1 MRNSMIGLV
10 FSTLVGAL
18 ALPLTG
24 YLAPARAQ
32 SDEPSQ
38 QSEEPTQ
45 QTPDELAVE
54 GINKLMQALQLLIQQ
69 LPQYEA
75 PVIDE
80 NGDIII
86 RRRHDQA
93 PIPEQKPAP
102 PGSDSTST

>member
-18 ALPLTG
+18 TLPLTG
-24 YLAPARAQ
+24 YLAPAHAQ
-32 SDEPSQ
+32 SGDPS
-38 QSEEPTQ
+38 E
-45 QTPDELAVE
+45 QTPDDLAIE
-54 GINKLMQALQLLIQQ
+54 GVNKLMQALQLLIEQ

-75 PVIDE
+75 PVMNE

-86 RRRHDQA
+86 RRRHDEA
-93 PIPEQKPAP
+93 PIPEQKPSE

>member
-1 MRNSMIGLV
+1 MIGLV
-10 FSTLVGAL
+10 FSTLVGAM

-24 YLAPARAQ
+24 YLAPALAQ
-32 SDEPSQ
+32 SDEPS
-38 QSEEPTQ
+38 Q

-54 GINKLMQALQLLIQQ
+54 GVNKLMQALQLLIQQ
-69 LPQYEA
+69 LPQFEP

-93 PIPEQKPAP
+93 PIPDQKPP
-102 PGSDSTST
+102 EPHTDSTST

>member
-1 MRNSMIGLV
+1 MRNPMIGLV
-10 FSTLVGAL
+10 FSTLVGAMI
-18 ALPLTG
+18 LPLAG
-24 YLAPARAQ
+24 YFAPAYAQ

-54 GINKLMQALQLLIQQ
+54 GVNKLMQALQLLIQQ

-86 RRRHDQA
+86 RRRHDEA
-93 PIPEQKPAP
+93 PIPPQKPVP
-102 PGSDSTST
+102 PDDDSTST

>member
-10 FSTLVGAL
+10 FSTLVGAMT
-18 ALPLTG
+18 LPLAG
-24 YLAPARAQ
+24 YLAPAFA
-32 SDEPSQ
+32 

-54 GINKLMQALQLLIQQ
+54 GVNKLMQALQLLIQQ
-69 LPQYEA
+69 LPQYET

-86 RRRHDQA
+86 RRRHDKA
-93 PIPEQKPAP
+93 PIPPQKPVP
-102 PGSDSTST
+102 PDNDSTST

>member
-18 ALPLTG
+18 ALPLAG
-24 YLAPARAQ
+24 YLVPAHAQ
-32 SDEPSQ
+32 SGDPS
-38 QSEEPTQ
+38 E
-45 QTPDELAVE
+45 QTPNDLAIE
-54 GINKLMQALQLLIQQ
+54 GVNKLMQALQLLIQQ

-86 RRRHDQA
+86 RRRHDEA
-93 PIPEQKPAP
+93 PIPEQKPTE